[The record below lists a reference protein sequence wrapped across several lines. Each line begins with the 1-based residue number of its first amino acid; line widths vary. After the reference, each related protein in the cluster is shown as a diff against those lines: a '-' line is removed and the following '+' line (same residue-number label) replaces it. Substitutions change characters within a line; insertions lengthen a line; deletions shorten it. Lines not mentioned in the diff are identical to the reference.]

1 MSRKQA
7 DKAAVDN
14 IKALGG
20 DTEKEQ
26 PVEFFLYFP
35 TEWDACVAKSCL
47 MNLQFSTSI
56 HYSESSDNWLCLAK
70 KKIKPTSARL
80 MELGNFFEQL
90 AVGNNGNYDGWETP
104 VVQADK
110 TVDE

>member
-1 MSRKQA
+1 
-7 DKAAVDN
+7 
-14 IKALGG
+14 
-20 DTEKEQ
+20 
-26 PVEFFLYFP
+26 
-35 TEWDACVAKSCL
+35 
-47 MNLQFSTSI
+47 
-56 HYSESSDNWLCLAK
+56 
-70 KKIKPTSARL
+70 